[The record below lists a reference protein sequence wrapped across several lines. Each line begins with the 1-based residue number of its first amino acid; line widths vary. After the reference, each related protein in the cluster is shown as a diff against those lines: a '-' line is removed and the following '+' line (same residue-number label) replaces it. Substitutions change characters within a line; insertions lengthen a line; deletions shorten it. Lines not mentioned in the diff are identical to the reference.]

1 MRMVEQLM
9 RPVRSVRLVM
19 LERQLNQL
27 IGRKMWKKLTVKVYA
42 DTFLLCHCGGI
53 NEIMSMISTRNDI
66 HEVLFYTWGC
76 NQYGSLLRS

>member
-27 IGRKMWKKLTVKVYA
+27 IGRKM
-42 DTFLLCHCGGI
+42 
-53 NEIMSMISTRNDI
+53 
-66 HEVLFYTWGC
+66 
-76 NQYGSLLRS
+76 